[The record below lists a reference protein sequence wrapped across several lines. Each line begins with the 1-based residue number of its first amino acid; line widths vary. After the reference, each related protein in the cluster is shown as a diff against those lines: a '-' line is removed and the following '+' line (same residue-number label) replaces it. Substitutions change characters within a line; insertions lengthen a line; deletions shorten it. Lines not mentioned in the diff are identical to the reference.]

1 MAKGLFDE
9 LVSGYYELKR
19 VLTRELDTDNAADV
33 AQSSFER
40 ALRYAQSHEVHSP
53 RGLLFGI
60 ARNLQIDG
68 GRRVS
73 RVSWRSVDDNED
85 DLDRIAYSE
94 LTPERSLAGRQTV
107 NELCT
112 IIDALPPRCREAF
125 VLCKLHHMT
134 YEEAASE
141 MGISPTVIRK
151 YLVQAMRE
159 CRAVLR

>member
-9 LVSGYYELKR
+9 LVSGYHELKR

-68 GRRVS
+68 GRRFA
-73 RVSWRSVDDNED
+73 RVSWQSVDEVED
-85 DLDRIAYSE
+85 DIDRLACSE
-94 LTPERSLAGRQTV
+94 VTPERSLAGRQAV
-107 NELCT
+107 DQLCD

-134 YEEAASE
+134 YEEAADE

-151 YLVQAMRE
+151 YLVQALRE
-159 CRAVLR
+159 CRVVLA